1 MQAKL
6 VPDIGSCLESSF
18 ITKTDKNEIYT
29 AREGVQTVPAGK
41 EINMEADA
49 SIDRTAAQDERKSGK
64 ASISSQGEIN
74 MKADASVDNTA
85 GQDDNPDSELT
96 TEDGISLEAGASVD
110 NFAGTEAD
118 ASVDQDERKSD
129 KSSISSQGE
138 INMKADASVNNTA
151 GQDDNPDGEL
161 TIEEG
166 ISLEAGASID
176 NFCRSPTRTVIK
188 GHLKNKP
195 LGKISGDTKIEADAS
210 VNNFAGKETNM
221 EADASVD
228 QDERKL
234 DKSSISSQ
242 GEINMKSIASETATN
257 EAVSPFCEIA
267 REAALILDTDIALSE
282 HSCSIEYY
290 ETQGIATAKSEGN
303 LLCGDEDKEITQTEL
318 MSDQNDHKPDLGS
331 CWESILLADVGQS
344 CKTEKEEEESQDS
357 DGQITIDYDFVDA
370 VQPLEG
376 EQDRQLCPEMQL
388 EIIQHLGLNLQS
400 GDVDHI
406 GAEVEETITV
416 VEGTGATDSDATLY
430 EEQGSGSGCSGPK
443 QWDPGGSQME

>member
-1 MQAKL
+1 MGEIASESDVGGTCTTAKTSVGEINMQAKL

-18 ITKTDKNEIYT
+18 ITETDKNEIYT

-49 SIDRTAAQDERKSGK
+49 SIDRTAAQDERKSDK
-64 ASISSQGEIN
+64 ASISSQGEIS

-85 GQDDNPDSELT
+85 GQDDNPDDEL
-96 TEDGISLEAGASVD
+96 
-110 NFAGTEAD
+110 
-118 ASVDQDERKSD
+118 
-129 KSSISSQGE
+129 
-138 INMKADASVNNTA
+138 
-151 GQDDNPDGEL
+151 P
-161 TIEEG
+161 IEEG

-176 NFCRSPTRTVIK
+176 NFCRSPTRTVVK

-210 VNNFAGKETNM
+210 VDNFAGKETNM

-234 DKSSISSQ
+234 DKSFISSQ
-242 GEINMKSIASETATN
+242 GEINMKSIASETATWDTPFTN

-267 REAALILDTDIALSE
+267 REAALTLDTDIALSE

-290 ETQGIATAKSEGN
+290 ETQGIATAKSVGN

-357 DGQITIDYDFVDA
+357 DGQITID
-370 VQPLEG
+370 
-376 EQDRQLCPEMQL
+376 
-388 EIIQHLGLNLQS
+388 
-400 GDVDHI
+400 
-406 GAEVEETITV
+406 
-416 VEGTGATDSDATLY
+416 GTG
-430 EEQGSGSGCSGPK
+430 K
-443 QWDPGGSQME
+443 F